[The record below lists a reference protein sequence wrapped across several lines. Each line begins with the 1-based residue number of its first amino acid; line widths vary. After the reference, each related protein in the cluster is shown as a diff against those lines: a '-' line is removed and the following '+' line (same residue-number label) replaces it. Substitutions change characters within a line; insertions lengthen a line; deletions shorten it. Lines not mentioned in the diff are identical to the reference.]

1 MSNETKYQNTFIVS
15 FVLLFAGAS
24 ISMHQFKVP
33 TIMDDVAQSLSM
45 SAASA
50 PWLMSV
56 FTVTGILLSIAAG
69 GFVQKMKSK
78 RLFLAAA
85 VFMALGSF
93 VGAYARTGSVMLGS
107 RVLEGLGFLIAA
119 VAGPITV
126 GRYCAPGQIGRAMGI
141 WAVWVATGQIA
152 AFNLTPAL
160 MGAMG
165 WRGIWQLYAVIT
177 LAMAAV
183 LALTLREPA
192 GIAPA
197 QRTSAGPAVSP
208 MPVLK
213 NRHLIFASLSFAIF
227 NLLLLAVLTFL
238 PGYAVQSGLMS
249 VPEASFAAT
258 IPMIGCLIGSPI
270 MGKLSETYGRKW
282 LYVISILASGAGT
295 FLAFSSSRPVIYA
308 GVILFGLIGLGAP
321 GMVMG
326 AIAGLVDRPEQ
337 EGAGMGILITFQNL
351 GMFLGTSIFLPI
363 VGIWSGN
370 YFAAGLTL
378 AAVSLAG
385 AVLAGSAKMK

>member
-33 TIMDDVAQSLSM
+33 TIMDEVAQSLSM
-45 SAASA
+45 SSSSA

-56 FTVTGILLSIAAG
+56 FTVTGILLSITAG

-93 VGAYARTGSVMLGS
+93 IGAYAQTGSTMLGS
-107 RVLEGLGFLIAA
+107 RVLEGLGFLVVA
-119 VAGPITV
+119 VAGPVAV
-126 GRYCAPGQIGRAMGI
+126 GRYCAPEQIGRAMGI
-141 WAVWVATGQIA
+141 WAVWVATGQIV

-183 LALTLREPA
+183 LVLTLRETKGVA
-192 GIAPA
+192 SA
-197 QRTSAGPAVSP
+197 QKTSSGPAVSP
-208 MPVLK
+208 MSVLK
-213 NRHLIFASLSFAIF
+213 NHHLIFASFSFTIF

-238 PGYAVQSGLMS
+238 PGHAVQSSLMS
-249 VPEASFAAT
+249 VSEASFAAT

-270 MGKLSETYGRKW
+270 MGKLS
-282 LYVISILASGAGT
+282 
-295 FLAFSSSRPVIYA
+295 
-308 GVILFGLIGLGAP
+308 
-321 GMVMG
+321 
-326 AIAGLVDRPEQ
+326 
-337 EGAGMGILITFQNL
+337 
-351 GMFLGTSIFLPI
+351 
-363 VGIWSGN
+363 
-370 YFAAGLTL
+370 
-378 AAVSLAG
+378 
-385 AVLAGSAKMK
+385 